1 MLVHS
6 GVISKDEIDNL
17 FSAASE
23 KSPWQLRYEAL
34 DHILDRDEL
43 SRVLIHLAKRR
54 GFKSNR
60 RVNKDEKNTDEG
72 KLLAGVKLTGD
83 LLTSGGYRTIGE
95 MAWKD
100 PEFREHIRN
109 RRSSYRHTFLRKNI
123 EDEISTIFLRQRELG
138 SSICGK
144 DFEKKYKDI
153 WGRQRPFSDHATI
166 EKMVGKC
173 TFEPDEKR
181 GPKASATFERFQML
195 EKINRLKI
203 GRNWDKRELT
213 TEERHECIRAALE
226 LNRVSYTQLRKRL
239 NLDSEDTFNL
249 VNYSRSKGVDG
260 SENVVFL
267 ELKYFH
273 TLKKAVQKRLGK
285 EKWTEIEADEEL
297 MNTIG
302 YGVTFMKTDEEL
314 IEFLKGEGIS
324 KEWIDVALDIPPK
337 FSGVGHLS
345 LKAMRKIIPYLE
357 AGENYTE
364 ACKLAGYENKAAD
377 KKSMKLP
384 PIPAD
389 EIRNP
394 VVIRALSQARKVVN
408 AVISRYGSPCAIHV
422 EMAREMTLSYADRMK
437 LIGKQRKDREQR
449 EISVEK
455 IREVYGYDSPKGSD
469 VLKFRLYNE
478 QAGRCA
484 YSLKPIDLSRVLEDG
499 YCEIDHVIPYS
510 RSYDNS
516 YFNKV
521 LVLTAG
527 NRDKGNRIPAEWF
540 GADAQRWHEFS
551 EKIKSMHL
559 PFPKMN
565 RLLSKN
571 LSPDH
576 VRELK
581 DRNLNDTRYIARFM
595 KEFIKEN
602 LEFHPDAPGKQ
613 HVFTMNGSVTAFL
626 RGRWGLKKDREEG
639 PFHHILDAAV
649 VAAADRACMMRV
661 ENYYKYRELKDHE
674 SQKTVTDMTTGEVI
688 AVQEMETRF
697 PEPWEGFRIELL
709 GRLSADPKA
718 EMLNQ
723 NLETYSLDYIKTLKP
738 VFPSVMPRRR
748 HSGQAHKDTI
758 RSSKLLKTKDQVT
771 YVKRQLSSLTKS
783 DVKALEEMKKTP
795 LYASDHLLYD
805 AVLKELRKWTESNIK
820 PDWESFRKPKANGN
834 PGPKV
839 FGIKIAS
846 KEGISGIPIRKG
858 IAGHAEMVRIDV
870 FRRDKKN
877 GSPQFFLVP
886 IYYSD
891 LVLDY
896 PPNKAITQGYMESE
910 WVEIDSTFEFK
921 FSLYPNDLVEI
932 ERSDNK
938 YIGYYKSCDRSTAKL
953 ILGSFQAG
961 KEEEIGL
968 GVKMKMIGMRK
979 MVVDVLGNRQYVKS
993 EPRIWGSSANP

>member
-1 MLVHS
+1 MKYTLGLDLGIASVGWCVINWDPKRIEDLGVRLFDKAETPKDGSSLALPRREARSARRRLRRKRLRIQEIRNLLVDS
-6 GVISKDEIDNL
+6 EVISMNEIDSL
-17 FSAASE
+17 FSKAHE

-34 DHILDRDEL
+34 DRALEGNEL
-43 SRVLIHLAKRR
+43 SRILIHLAKRR

-60 RVNKDEKNTDEG
+60 RTENENKNSDEG

-83 LLTSGGYRTIGE
+83 LLESGEYRTIGE
-95 MAWKD
+95 MVWKD
-100 PEFREHIRN
+100 PEFGEHIRN
-109 RRSSYRHTFLRKNI
+109 RRSSYRHAFLRKNI
-123 EDEISTIFLRQRELG
+123 EDEIATIFSRQRELG

-144 DFEKKYKDI
+144 NFEKKYKDI

-195 EKINRLKI
+195 EKINRMRI

-213 TEERHECIRAALE
+213 TEERNECIKTALE
-226 LNRVSYTQLRKRL
+226 LNKVSYTQLRKRL

-249 VNYSRSKGVDG
+249 VNYSRAKGVDD
-260 SENVVFL
+260 SEKVVFL

-273 TLKKAVQKRLGK
+273 TLKKAVQKRLGR
-285 EKWTEIEADEEL
+285 EKWTEIEVDEEL
-297 MNTIG
+297 MNNIG

-314 IEFLKGEGIS
+314 SEFLKGEDVS
-324 KEWIDVALDIPPK
+324 KEWIDVALDMPSK

-345 LKAMRKIIPYLE
+345 LKAMQKIIPHLK

-364 ACKLAGYENKAAD
+364 ACRLAGYESKVAD

-384 PIPAD
+384 AIPAD

-422 EMAREMTLSYADRMK
+422 EMAREMTLSYTDRLK

-455 IREVYGYDSPKGSD
+455 IREIYGYDSPKGGD

-478 QAGRCA
+478 QSGRCA
-484 YSLKPIDLSRVLEDG
+484 YSLKPIDPMRVLEDG
-499 YCEIDHVIPYS
+499 YCEIDHVIPFS

-521 LVLTAG
+521 LVLTAE
-527 NRDKGNRIPAEWF
+527 NRDKSNRIPAEWF
-540 GADAQRWHEFS
+540 GADEQRWHEFS

-559 PFPKMN
+559 PFPKLN
-565 RLLSKN
+565 RLLSKK

-581 DRNLNDTRYIARFM
+581 ERNLNDTRYIARFM
-595 KEFIKEN
+595 KEYIKEN
-602 LEFHPDAPGKQ
+602 IEFHPEAPGKQ

-626 RGRWGLKKDREEG
+626 RARWGLTKDREEG

-661 ENYYKYRELKDHE
+661 ESYYKYRELRDHE

-688 AVQEMETRF
+688 AIEEMETRF

-723 NLETYSLDYIKTLKP
+723 NLETYSLDYINTLKP

-758 RSSKLLKTKDQVT
+758 RSAKLLKTKDKVT

-783 DVKALEEMKKTP
+783 DVKTLEEMKKTP

-805 AVLKELRKWTESNIK
+805 AVLKELRKWTDSNIK
-820 PDWESFRKPKANGN
+820 PDWESFRKPKANGD

-858 IAGHAEMVRIDV
+858 IAGHAEMVRVDV
-870 FRRDKKN
+870 FRKDK
-877 GSPQFFLVP
+877 
-886 IYYSD
+886 
-891 LVLDY
+891 
-896 PPNKAITQGYMESE
+896 A
-910 WVEIDSTFEFK
+910 
-921 FSLYPNDLVEI
+921 
-932 ERSDNK
+932 
-938 YIGYYKSCDRSTAKL
+938 
-953 ILGSFQAG
+953 
-961 KEEEIGL
+961 
-968 GVKMKMIGMRK
+968 
-979 MVVDVLGNRQYVKS
+979 
-993 EPRIWGSSANP
+993 